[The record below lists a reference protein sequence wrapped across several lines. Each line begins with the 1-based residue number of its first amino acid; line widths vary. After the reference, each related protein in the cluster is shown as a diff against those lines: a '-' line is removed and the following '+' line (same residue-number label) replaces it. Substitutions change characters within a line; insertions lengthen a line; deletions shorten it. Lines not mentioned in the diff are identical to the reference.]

1 MFEIDPWFVVAQ
13 ILNFLIMFFIFK
25 KFVSDGM
32 NDLVEERRE
41 LLSKIGKADFYYDE
55 KIKSAE
61 EQKQNIL
68 NKARIESKH
77 YIDQSQEIA
86 SIKAQELI
94 KKANSE
100 VMYILDSW
108 KKEVEKE
115 RVDLMEEIEESAL
128 NLSIKLN
135 KKLFGDTCQNKS
147 FVDKQ
152 VD

>member
-55 KIKSAE
+55 KVKSAE

-68 NKARIESKH
+68 NKARIESKQ
-77 YIDQSQEIA
+77 YINQSQEIA
-86 SIKAQELI
+86 SIQAQELI

-108 KKEVEKE
+108 KKEVEKD
-115 RVDLMEEIEESAL
+115 RVDMLEEIEESAL

-135 KKLFGDTCQNKS
+135 KKLFNNSCQNNS
-147 FVDKQ
+147 FINKQ
-152 VD
+152 MD

>member
-1 MFEIDPWFVVAQ
+1 MFEIDPGFVVAQ

-55 KIKSAE
+55 KVKSAE

-68 NKARIESKH
+68 NKARIESKQ
-77 YIDQSQEIA
+77 YINQSQEIA
-86 SIKAQELI
+86 SIQAQELI

-100 VMYILDSW
+100 VMYILDSG
-108 KKEVEKE
+108 KKEVEKD
-115 RVDLMEEIEESAL
+115 RVDMLEEIEESAL

-135 KKLFGDTCQNKS
+135 KKLFNNSCQNNS
-147 FVDKQ
+147 FINKQ
-152 VD
+152 MD

>member
-32 NDLVEERRE
+32 NDLVQERKE
-41 LLSKIGKADFYYDE
+41 LLKKLNKADFYYDE
-55 KIKSAE
+55 KMKNTE
-61 EQKQNIL
+61 KQRQEIL
-68 NKARIESKH
+68 DKARIESKQ
-77 YIDQSQEIA
+77 YINQSQEIA

-108 KKEVEKE
+108 KKEVEKD
-115 RVDLMEEIEESAL
+115 RVDMLEEIEESAL

-135 KKLFGDTCQNKS
+135 EKLFNNSCQNNS
-147 FVDKQ
+147 FVNKQ
-152 VD
+152 ID